1 MLLRFIILYLIIGTT
16 LSFAYPRI
24 YASAS
29 NNVYKDVKSINKLS
43 HVKAM
48 KVHKELLS
56 EYVKRT
62 NNEMKLG
69 YWLDKNP
76 NMPTTK
82 EASKKY
88 LKELRFLS
96 HQNKNINVYIKN
108 TMLDTIYTDKPRSF
122 HALLNTKHSLFTHDK
137 ELKSAIKKYKKKLQ
151 KREAKRQKSISQ
163 RNKQKQKDKK
173 KYYRSARYLNGT
185 WIQKGETL
193 TSFIF
198 KKNTLRI
205 KTKNPH
211 VMQEIKGTYKTTKKS
226 IVFFIKKIIRTD
238 KEGTPHERK
247 TNVKREITIVKAEP
261 KKLLLSMNAESYHLL
276 RKK

>member
-1 MLLRFIILYLIIGTT
+1 MLLRFIILHLIIGLTFA
-16 LSFAYPRI
+16 FAYPRI

-43 HVKAM
+43 HVKVM

-62 NNEMKLG
+62 NAEMKLG

-82 EASKKY
+82 EVSKKY
-88 LKELRFLS
+88 LKELRHLS

-122 HALLNTKHSLFTHDK
+122 HALLNTKHSLFSHDK

-151 KREAKRQKSISQ
+151 RREAKRQHSVNQ
-163 RNKQKQKDKK
+163 RNRQKQKDKK
-173 KYYRSARYLNGT
+173 KYYRSARYFNGK
-185 WIQKGETL
+185 WVQKTDTL

-205 KTKNPH
+205 KTKSSK
-211 VMQEIKGTYKTTKKS
+211 VMQEIAGTYKTTKKS
-226 IVFFIKKIIRTD
+226 IIFQIKKIIRTD

-247 TNVKREITIVKAEP
+247 ANVKREITILKAES
-261 KKLLLSMNAESYHLL
+261 KKLLLSMSGETYHLV